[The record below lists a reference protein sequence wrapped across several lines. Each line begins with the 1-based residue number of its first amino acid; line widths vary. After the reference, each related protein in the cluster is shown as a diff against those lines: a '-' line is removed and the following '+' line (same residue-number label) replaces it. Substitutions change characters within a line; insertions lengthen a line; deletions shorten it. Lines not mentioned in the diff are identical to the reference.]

1 MEKIIIAKAFRGV
14 FMFSLLQLKDKVILH
29 GEYSAPIVI
38 LSIVIACIASY
49 TALSMNERINRHSFF
64 HRNFWLSLA
73 SFAMGLGIW
82 SMHFIG
88 MSAFMLPIPMEYDIW
103 STVIS
108 ILPALVASYL
118 AFYIANRT
126 NRTHWPYALAGIV
139 MGLGIAAMHYIGMAA
154 MRIEAAIYFKSG
166 IVWLSIGIAI
176 VVSYCALYIFS
187 VLQKYMEK
195 HWVKILTSIIMG
207 LAIASMHYTGMAAV
221 VFYVDHSFDLDQM
234 QNMNFTILIVAVTI
248 GMFLVLGLSG
258 LSGLLDKYVEYR
270 LNYYD
275 ALTLLPNRRQFEMDM
290 GNHAQSGSLAIVHLQ
305 DLEKWNS
312 RYGYSFGDKI
322 IKNVSKIL
330 LQLAPVTS
338 NVYRIEGNR
347 FAVLTHNQ
355 DSEELKRAMEI
366 VTSVLAKPIV
376 IEEHRTIIEMVCA
389 LSYANGEEEMNQ
401 LFSHAMAVLHHS
413 STRYRHEVVEY
424 DAAVHT
430 YAFERYLIQDIER
443 AMEEEELYLVYQPKV
458 CLDTR
463 KILGVEALLRWN
475 HPKYG
480 FLSPGVFIP
489 VLEESGKMNK
499 VTNWIISHVCQQ
511 ISKWDQEGFKDLQV
525 AINVPGSYFT
535 SPLLM
540 KTLKESVAKYKIN
553 SRFIELEITETSVI
567 HNIES
572 AIRAVVEFEKYGFSV
587 ALDDFGTG
595 VSSLSYLRRLPI
607 STLKIDKT
615 FVDEVPDSGKDA
627 SIVEAIIALGHSLD
641 LNVVI
646 EGVEWEEQVEF
657 LSSLSI
663 NPIIQGYYFSKPLKA
678 EELVTWIGDFS
689 PVLV

>member
-1 MEKIIIAKAFRGV
+1 MV
-14 FMFSLLQLKDKVILH
+14 TLSQMKDQVMLH
-29 GEYSAPIVI
+29 GEYSTPIVI
-38 LSIVIACIASY
+38 LSIAIACIASY
-49 TALSMNERINRHSFF
+49 TALSLNERINRHSFF
-64 HRNFWLSLA
+64 HRNVWLGLA

-88 MSAFMLPIPMEYDIW
+88 MSAFMLPIPMNYDIF
-103 STVIS
+103 TTIIS

-139 MGLGIAAMHYIGMAA
+139 MGLGISAMHYIGMAA
-154 MRIEAAIYFKSG
+154 MRMEAVVYYKSG
-166 IVWLSIGIAI
+166 IVWLSVGIAI

-187 VLQKYMEK
+187 FLQKYMEK
-195 HWVKILTSIIMG
+195 HWLKILTSITMG
-207 LAIASMHYTGMAAV
+207 FAIASMHYTGMAAI
-221 VFYVDHSFDLDQM
+221 VFYADHSFSNNEM
-234 QNMNFTILIVAVTI
+234 QNMNFMFLIAAVTI

-258 LSGLLDKYVEYR
+258 LSGLLDRYVEYR
-270 LNYYD
+270 LNYFD
-275 ALTLLPNRRQFEMDM
+275 ALTLLPNRRQFEKDM
-290 GNHAQSGSLAIVHLQ
+290 REYGQTGSLAIVHLQ

-322 IKNVSKIL
+322 IQNVSKIL
-330 LQLAPVTS
+330 LQLAPGIS
-338 NVYRIEGNR
+338 KVYRIEGNR
-347 FAVLTHNQ
+347 FAVLGNNP
-355 DSEELKRAMEI
+355 DREELKRAMEI
-366 VTSVLAKPIV
+366 VASVLSKPIMMDG
-376 IEEHRTIIEMVCA
+376 HRTIIEMVCA
-389 LSYANGEEEMNQ
+389 LSHTSGEEEKNQ

-413 STRYRHEVVEY
+413 SPRYRHQVVEY

-443 AMEEEELYLVYQPKV
+443 AMEEEELFLVYQPKV
-458 CLDTR
+458 GLESR
-463 KILGVEALLRWN
+463 KILGVEALLRWQ

-480 FLSPGVFIP
+480 FVSPAVFIP

-499 VTNWIISHVCQQ
+499 VTNWIISQVCQQ
-511 ISKWDQEGFKDLQV
+511 IARWDQEGFKDFQV
-525 AINVPGSYFT
+525 AINIPGSYFT

-540 KTLKESVAKYKIN
+540 KTLKESVAKYKVN
-553 SRFIELEITETSVI
+553 SRCIELEITETSVI

-595 VSSLSYLRRLPI
+595 LSSLSYLRRLPI
-607 STLKIDKT
+607 TTLKIDKT
-615 FVDEVPDSGKDA
+615 FVDEVPASVKDA

-678 EELVTWIGDFS
+678 EELVSWISDFS